1 MYKQPVEQAVFTWS
15 ESAGTSGYRV
25 TARSFAVG
33 EADVHELAAWG
44 PSNDSLL
51 AMDSESESLNFH
63 PLPSGAFCISK
74 SLASGGICPDGNE
87 RIFTHCLIVP
97 PETLAKFGNNPFAID
112 RAASLRDMWLKDD
125 PPDAELEPLWLP
137 SGASP
142 VDETLLGKLASDPGS
157 NSMAALVQTA
167 RDGLF
172 TAVGGAPSPRELIAG
187 LLACIPP
194 ECHTEFSFS
203 TGMKFSPRRPFRVAA
218 VSGDPAERCW
228 VAGYPNVSILDLQAG
243 REPRSIPLDGW
254 GQFIKRSLATG
265 QFSFLSSQMAKRRFN
280 LALDDLPALGLQ
292 LQEEL
297 DGLEMGRRRPVEKP
311 APADSSSDRRGH
323 AAHPR
328 FSKGEEKAA
337 TATAIDRSTIL
348 AKCPPEVLD
357 KLENLD
363 DVVYEAINGQPEA
376 ISQLRSAWP
385 SLLSGLDE
393 ELVAESR
400 EQYLRYA
407 LSVWQECAES
417 NGVRQSD
424 RAIQALDVLCLLFD
438 DVR

>member
-1 MYKQPVEQAVFTWS
+1 MYKQPVEQAVFTWD
-15 ESAGTSGYRV
+15 ESTDSSGYRIV
-25 TARSFAVG
+25 AGSFAVG
-33 EADVHELAAWG
+33 EADIRELAAWA

-51 AMDSESESLNFH
+51 DADAEAESLNFH
-63 PLPSGAFCISK
+63 PLPSGAFCISR
-74 SLASGGICPDGNE
+74 SMASGGICPDGG
-87 RIFTHCLIVP
+87 RRVFTHCLIVP
-97 PETLAKFGNNPFAID
+97 PETLAKYGNNPFAIS
-112 RAASLRDMWLKDD
+112 RAASIQGLWLDD
-125 PPDAELEPLWLP
+125 TPPSDELDPVWLP

-142 VDETLLGKLASDPGS
+142 VDESLLEELAADPGP
-157 NSMAALVQTA
+157 NNMAALIQTA
-167 RDGLF
+167 RDAVF
-172 TAVGGAPSPRELIAG
+172 TAVAGTPSPRALIAG
-187 LLACIPP
+187 LLACLPP
-194 ECHTEFSFS
+194 ECRPEFSFS
-203 TGMKFSPRRPFRVAA
+203 TGLKFSPRRPFRIVA
-218 VSGDPAERCW
+218 VSDDPAERCW
-228 VAGYPNVSILDLQAG
+228 MAGYPNISVLDLRSG
-243 REPRSIPLDGW
+243 HEPRLILLDGW
-254 GQFIKRSLATG
+254 GQLIKRSLATG
-265 QFSFLSSQMAKRRFN
+265 KSSFLAVQMAKRRFN

-311 APADSSSDRRGH
+311 ASVDSSFDRQGH

-363 DVVYEAINGQPEA
+363 DIVYEAINGQPEA
-376 ISQLRSAWP
+376 ISQLQSAWP

-407 LSVWQECAES
+407 LSIWQECAES

-424 RAIQALDVLCLLFD
+424 QAIQALDVLCLLFD
-438 DVR
+438 DV